1 MDKERLT
8 EKYKTVYMVIYKDL
22 KNLTKI
28 CTVRY
33 GCTDILL
40 LWWHYDFLVRFL
52 SVDQIKKFYHIH
64 VNKMY

>member
-40 LWWHYDFLVRFL
+40 L
-52 SVDQIKKFYHIH
+52 
-64 VNKMY
+64 